1 MAWHILPMKRT
12 FTVIGLGAFGST
24 IAREL
29 ARLGNDVLGIDLNPL
44 HVNAIAD
51 DITQAVVA
59 DARNED
65 ILRDLGVQ
73 DSDAVVVAIG
83 EDLEANVLV
92 TLMVKSMPKPVVWA
106 KALNHN
112 HHRILHKLGADHI
125 VHPEHEMGMR
135 LAHAMIYPEVLDYIS
150 LGHDQFTVEVRA
162 SEKLADKTLAS
173 LTLGER
179 GVQLLLVKSQREI
192 MAPPPAD
199 YVFRLGDQLVMVGTL
214 DSLRNIS
221 AHL

>member
-1 MAWHILPMKRT
+1 MKRT

-24 IAREL
+24 VAREL
-29 ARLGNDVLGIDLNPL
+29 ARLGNDVLGIDLDPE

-65 ILRDLGVQ
+65 TLRDLGVH

-83 EDLEANVLV
+83 EDLEANILV
-92 TLMVKSMPKPVVWA
+92 TLTVKNMPKPEVWA

-125 VHPEHEMGMR
+125 VHPEHEMGLR
-135 LAHAMIYPEVLDYIS
+135 LAHAMMYPEVLDYIS
-150 LGHDQFTVEVRA
+150 LGHDLFTVEVRA
-162 SEKLADKTLAS
+162 SEKLVGQSIA
-173 LTLGER
+173 TLGLEGR
-179 GVQLLLVKSQREI
+179 GVQMLMVKHQREI
-192 MAPPPAD
+192 LTPPSND
-199 YVFRLGDQLVMVGTL
+199 YVFRVGDQLVMVGTL
-214 DSLRNIS
+214 DNLRNLS
-221 AHL
+221 PYL